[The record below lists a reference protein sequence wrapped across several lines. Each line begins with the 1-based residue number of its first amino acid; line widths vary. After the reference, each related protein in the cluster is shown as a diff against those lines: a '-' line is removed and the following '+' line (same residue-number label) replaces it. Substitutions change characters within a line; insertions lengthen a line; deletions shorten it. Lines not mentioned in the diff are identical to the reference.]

1 MAIKCYNCGLDPQSC
16 IFLECFLNG
25 KHDGHD
31 YLVRPFTSGN
41 CDCCDLSLW
50 KLSGCCTKHQGMN
63 ENDHPENYLHEKL
76 RNFLTDV
83 VFKAVFASFPYM
95 QKQTEQKVLPTF
107 QFLSFFF
114 KIRRWY

>member
-63 ENDHPENYLHEKL
+63 ENDHPENYLDEKL
-76 RNFLTDV
+76 RNLLTDV